1 MMGTLIFCFQL
12 HKDKEIKRLWK
23 KIIHSFRI
31 RRFKLITSRYL
42 VPKLEINLV
51 NIKLNIASKV
61 NFMKI
66 SFFAENL
73 KDIIKIQL

>member
-12 HKDKEIKRLWK
+12 HKDKEIKRLLK
-23 KIIHSFRI
+23 KIIHSFLI
-31 RRFKLITSRYL
+31 RRFKLIISRYL
-42 VPKLEINLV
+42 APKLEIHLV
-51 NIKLNIASKV
+51 NINFNIASKV